1 MKHNSFQVRDIRTK
15 EKFVVDDE
23 YLNGYARLCGI
34 IATGVYMSLC
44 RHSNKEQNCFP
55 SKKLISDELD
65 VSEKS
70 VYTAIKKLEEWGI
83 IEVQNQGKKK
93 DGTFYN
99 NIYVLLDKSNWKP
112 KPQVTVTDGK
122 SQPQVNDDT
131 HRRYVVPN
139 KETHIKDIYNIATQD
154 VADINSL
161 ISLFKGINPSYERLY
176 SNKSQ
181 RQSMERLVKKYGVEN
196 ISAVITEWLPKTNAM
211 QFSPQI
217 HTPYE
222 LEQKLGKLK
231 SFIETQKNKKSNSLK
246 DRMATI

>member
-1 MKHNSFQVRDIRTK
+1 MLTNLT
-15 EKFVVDDE
+15 
-23 YLNGYARLCGI
+23 
-34 IATGVYMSLC
+34 
-44 RHSNKEQNCFP
+44 SNIT
-55 SKKLISDELD
+55 KLIS
-65 VSEKS
+65 
-70 VYTAIKKLEEWGI
+70 
-83 IEVQNQGKKK
+83 N
-93 DGTFYN
+93 
-99 NIYVLLDKSNWKP
+99 
-112 KPQVTVTDGK
+112 K

-217 HTPYE
+217 HTP
-222 LEQKLGKLK
+222 QC
-231 SFIETQKNKKSNSLK
+231 
-246 DRMATI
+246 DRDNFVRFD